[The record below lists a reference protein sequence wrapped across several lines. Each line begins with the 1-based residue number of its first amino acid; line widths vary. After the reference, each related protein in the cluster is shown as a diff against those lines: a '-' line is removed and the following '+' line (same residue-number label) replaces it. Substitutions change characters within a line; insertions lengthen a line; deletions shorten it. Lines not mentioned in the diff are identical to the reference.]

1 MSEFLIILMI
11 WLGLL
16 DPTSTYTVAQI
27 QQIATTNATSIEQYT
42 PGVDTTTA
50 SWQQAV
56 ADQREIKIIDPNVD

>member
-16 DPTSTYTVAQI
+16 DPTSTYTVAQV

>member
-1 MSEFLIILMI
+1 MSELLIILMI

-16 DPTSTYTVAQI
+16 DPTSTYTVAQV